1 MKDRNWF
8 KQQLLHSVLP
18 FSTGKLQNLISYC
31 SKIIEISILLN
42 PYIDWIEYLARGKVF
57 HPHEREKLVHTEAPS
72 VLLFLIGKLQDLT
85 SYCKKLIEILILL
98 NSYRD
103 WIKSLAR
110 NKAFHQHEGQKLVH
124 AGPPSVLLYFIGI
137 LQDLPSSCSKIIEIF
152 S

>member
-1 MKDRNWF
+1 MKDKNWF
-8 KQQLLHSVLP
+8 KQQLLHWVLP
-18 FSTGKLQNLISYC
+18 FSTGTLQNLISYC

-42 PYIDWIEYLARGKVF
+42 PYIGLIEYLARNKVF

-98 NSYRD
+98 NSFRD

-110 NKAFHQHEGQKLVH
+110 NKVFHQHEGQKLVH
-124 AGPPSVLLYFIGI
+124 EGPPSMLLYFIGI
-137 LQDLPSSCSKIIEIF
+137 LQDLPSSC
-152 S
+152 